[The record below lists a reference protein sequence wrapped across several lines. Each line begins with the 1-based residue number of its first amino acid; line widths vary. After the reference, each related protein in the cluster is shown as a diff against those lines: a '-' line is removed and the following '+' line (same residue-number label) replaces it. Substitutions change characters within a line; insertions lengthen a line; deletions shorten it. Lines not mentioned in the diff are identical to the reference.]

1 MRKSIFKIALT
12 LLLAFI
18 IGFASVPIYTYAANN
33 TSAAEQKKIVKKYN
47 KWLKSI
53 YKDTSNIDYQIK
65 YKKSGKRYDFTLTI
79 VTKQLN
85 KDQLADPQFRDLYN
99 KTIISLTDNAKTIY
113 KKAKKMG
120 LKKPNV
126 YVIWVSSDGYQMT
139 KHKNGK
145 QIE

>member
-1 MRKSIFKIALT
+1 MRKSVFKIALT

-18 IGFASVPIYTYAANN
+18 IGFASVPVHTYAASN
-33 TSAAEQKKIVKKYN
+33 TSATEQKKIAKKYN

-53 YKDTSNIDYQIK
+53 YVNNNSLTYKIK
-65 YKKSGKRYDFTLTI
+65 YKKSGKRYDFTLSI
-79 VTKQLN
+79 MSRQLTQE
-85 KDQLADPQFRDLYN
+85 QLADPQYRELYN
-99 KTIISLTDNAKTIY
+99 KMLIALDDNARTIY
-113 KKAKKMG
+113 KRAKKMG

-126 YVIWVSSDGYQMT
+126 YVIWYSSDGYQMS